1 MMQRGAIFSDDR
13 KYRYALERV
22 WDDQGERVLFVMLNP
37 SFADA
42 NTDDPTI
49 RRCIG
54 FAQKWGYGGVAV
66 GNLFAMVSTEPASLF
81 GDECPVG
88 PENDSHLQRLAEDCP
103 FVVAAWGDALRRHP
117 LFRKRE
123 ATVRDLLRPRSHGL
137 LHCLGITAYGTP
149 KHPLRLSADTQIW
162 PLPGETARMAG
173 RGLTGSGGIV
183 SKRFLDDEWEA
194 ADWWTQK
201 RGTLRRPAES
211 KRCITMG
218 CRWDQQTDS
227 LWCYRCAEEILASC
241 EFCGLATED
250 CRCTRGQI
258 NDGSPESVLGPDGHV
273 RDCEGAGCD
282 DNCTCYCHLKVERL
296 DDDADARTLPVPG
309 KAGAE

>member
-1 MMQRGAIFSDDR
+1 MMQQSAIFSDDR

-22 WDDQGERVLFVMLNP
+22 WDDQGEQMLFVMLNP
-37 SFADA
+37 SFADG

-54 FAQKWGYGGVAV
+54 FAQKWGYGGIAV
-66 GNLFAMVSTEPASLF
+66 GNLFALVSTDPRLLHREEF
-81 GDECPVG
+81 PVG
-88 PENDSHLQRLAEDCP
+88 PENDGHLIRLADECP
-103 FVVAAWGDALRRHP
+103 FVVVAWGDALRKHP
-117 LFRKRE
+117 AFRKRE
-123 ATVRDLLRPRSHGL
+123 AAVRDLLRPRSQGL
-137 LHCLGITAYGTP
+137 LHCLGITAHGTP

-162 PLPGETARMAG
+162 PLPGEAARMAG
-173 RGLTGSGGIV
+173 RGLTGSSGIM
-183 SKRFLDDEWEA
+183 SDKFLDDDWEA
-194 ADWWTQK
+194 ADWGTQK
-201 RGTLRRPAES
+201 RGILRRPTES
-211 KRCITMG
+211 KRCMTMG